1 VRTKTVACLVYDLS
15 NAALLI
21 LIIRCAGIIR
31 GDGPGGFGE
40 VIIKGIIANLS
51 LLFAATGLLA
61 SVAFCRSKKSSL
73 LLLLACILSTLAL
86 VFFSAAC
93 VQDACSDG
101 GGYCRHGHLSWP

>member
-21 LIIRCAGIIR
+21 LIIRCARIIR

-51 LLFAATGLLA
+51 LLFVATGLVA
-61 SVAFCRSKKSSL
+61 SVAFCHSKRNSL
-73 LLLLACILSTLAL
+73 LLLLACILSTLVL

-93 VQDACSDG
+93 AQDACSDG
-101 GGYCRHGHLSWP
+101 EGHCRQGHLIWP